1 MIQRMNL
8 LIDKNG
14 FVAVG
19 NNQVDSTERIGQ
31 FGRLNDF
38 IRIANEYL
46 FKLVLNPFLKRFWHI
61 YITTHKQS
69 NEIHDHK
76 STGSG
81 TKLLPSSNSSYSEF
95 LSLNIT
101 ISNTIQFQKRNIMKR
116 IVANMHRTQFWTFYT
131 RQTQQNTTDDTDSCF
146 GCVLNRIISSPQRL
160 ISNDKTCKLGHLY
173 CKRKESISNTKNA

>member
-1 MIQRMNL
+1 MNRI
-8 LIDKNG
+8 IDKNG

-19 NNQVDSTERIGQ
+19 NNQVESTERIGQ
-31 FGRLNDF
+31 FRRLNDF

-46 FKLVLNPFLKRFWHI
+46 FKLVLNPFFEGSRHI
-61 YITTHKQS
+61 YITTHNQS

-101 ISNTIQFQKRNIMKR
+101 ISITIQFQKSNIMKR
-116 IVANMHRTQFWTFYT
+116 IVANMHRTQFWAFYT
-131 RQTQQNTTDDTDSCF
+131 RQTQQSTTDDTDSCF
-146 GCVLNRIISSPQRL
+146 GCELNRIISSPQRL
-160 ISNDKTCKLGHLY
+160 ISNDHTCKLGHLS
-173 CKRKESISNTKNA
+173 CKEKKAFQIPRMLNE